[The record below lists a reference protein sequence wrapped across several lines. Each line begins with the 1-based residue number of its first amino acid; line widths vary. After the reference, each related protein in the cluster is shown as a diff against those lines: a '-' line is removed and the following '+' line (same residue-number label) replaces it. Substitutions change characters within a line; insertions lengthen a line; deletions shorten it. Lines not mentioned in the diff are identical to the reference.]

1 MGGRTVFRGRHPSG
15 EPIASRRAKHAHQ
28 RARWPQIVRYVTRD
42 DHHDAHDAGLFKDVV
57 GVVFI
62 PHSGEAGGGGGIE
75 QMTLRLMLCAFILL
89 ALGGCQNPSRIQA
102 ASSHSAAM
110 D

>member
-1 MGGRTVFRGRHPSG
+1 MDRPRSPQSPAVRCAERQDPAICGVLFCGCPLACWIHLGGEG
-15 EPIASRRAKHAHQ
+15 
-28 RARWPQIVRYVTRD
+28 
-42 DHHDAHDAGLFKDVV
+42 
-57 GVVFI
+57 
-62 PHSGEAGGGGGIE
+62 GGGGGIE

>member
-1 MGGRTVFRGRHPSG
+1 MGRRTVFRGRHPSG
-15 EPIASRRAKHAHQ
+15 EPIASRRAKHPPQ
-28 RARWPQIVRYVTRD
+28 RPLAPIVRYVTRD

-75 QMTLRLMLCAFILL
+75 QMTLKLMLCAFILL